1 MPTTPRDAIDNGNNE
16 TTEARAAVDAIMER
30 YADEIVDSFAQE
42 KPPPRRRTKPP
53 NRRQQII
60 QEAQARQARSTEKKT
75 STVEPISPLAGT
87 QSPTI
92 QDWPVS
98 KPDPRPEP
106 ARLIPNSPKTWHDNW
121 KATDNPID
129 AQDKKTAAAKEEAK
143 KLVAERIENERQKK
157 PADPRTPP
165 PPKRK
170 RFEPK
175 EKVLV
180 TTHMVKSGDVG
191 YHGNLF
197 GGTML
202 SWLDEAAGVLA
213 CQVADSSQMVTLKI
227 EELLFLHPVRPG
239 QIIKVYGSVD
249 AIGKTSVRLN
259 VEARSHR
266 VQDGRQRKVVSTR
279 MTFVRIDGAG
289 DSMMINDTVREKW
302 GFERLT

>member
-1 MPTTPRDAIDNGNNE
+1 MTTTPRDAIGNGENE
-16 TTEARAAVDAIMER
+16 TTQARAAVDAIMER
-30 YADEIVDSFAQE
+30 YADEIVDNFTQE
-42 KPPPRRRTKPP
+42 KPPPRRRSKPP
-53 NRRQQII
+53 NRRQQIM
-60 QEAQARQARSTEKKT
+60 QEAQERQAQEAEKKKA
-75 STVEPISPLAGT
+75 TVEPISPLKESRPAT
-87 QSPTI
+87 
-92 QDWPVS
+92 QDWPTTSRPVDR
-98 KPDPRPEP
+98 KPTTRIVPD
-106 ARLIPNSPKTWHDNW
+106 SPKTWHDNW
-121 KATDNPID
+121 KGSDNPIE
-129 AQDKKTAAAKEEAK
+129 AQGKKTAAAKEEAK
-143 KLVAERIENERQKK
+143 KRVAERIENERQKN
-157 PADPRTPP
+157 PTEPSAPRR
-165 PPKRK
+165 KRK

-175 EKVLV
+175 DKVLV

-202 SWLDEAAGVLA
+202 GWLDEAAGVLA

-239 QIIKVYGSVD
+239 QIIKIYGSVD

-259 VEARSHR
+259 IEARSHR

-279 MTFVRIDGAG
+279 MTFVNIDGAG

>member
-1 MPTTPRDAIDNGNNE
+1 MPTTPRDAIGNGENE
-16 TTEARAAVDAIMER
+16 TTQARAAVDAIMER
-30 YADEIVDSFAQE
+30 YADEIVDSFTQE
-42 KPPPRRRTKPP
+42 KPPPRRRAKPP
-53 NRRQQII
+53 NRRQQIM
-60 QEAQARQARSTEKKT
+60 QEAQERQAREAEKAPP
-75 STVEPISPLAGT
+75 TVKPISPLKKEQPVT
-87 QSPTI
+87 
-92 QDWPVS
+92 QDWPTTS
-98 KPDPRPEP
+98 GSEQRPR
-106 ARLIPNSPKTWHDNW
+106 ATRLIPDSPKTWHDNW
-121 KATDNPID
+121 KNSDNPIE

-143 KLVAERIENERQKK
+143 KRVAERIESERQKK
-157 PADPRTPP
+157 PTEPSTPRR
-165 PPKRK
+165 KRK

-175 EKVLV
+175 DKVLV

-239 QIIKVYGSVD
+239 QIIKIYGSVD

-259 VEARSHR
+259 IEARSHR
-266 VQDGRQRKVVSTR
+266 VQDGRQRTVVSTR
-279 MTFVRIDGAG
+279 MTFVNIDSSG